1 MYDES
6 EGGERRKREGEER
19 EEERKG
25 GKKREKRGKTWCFS
39 PAGGASTYGI
49 DFLKFKFWHAE
60 DSFLDTQSLATMCTV
75 LQVPKKRKGFKAT
88 VSLEEME
95 SQK

>member
-1 MYDES
+1 M
-6 EGGERRKREGEER
+6 
-19 EEERKG
+19 
-25 GKKREKRGKTWCFS
+25 FF
-39 PAGGASTYGI
+39 AGGAST
-49 DFLKFKFWHAE
+49 FKFKFWHAE

>member
-1 MYDES
+1 MV
-6 EGGERRKREGEER
+6 
-19 EEERKG
+19 
-25 GKKREKRGKTWCFS
+25 FF
-39 PAGGASTYGI
+39 AGG
-49 DFLKFKFWHAE
+49 FKFKLKSGTRIPSFN
-60 DSFLDTQSLATMCTV
+60 FLDTQSLATMCTV

>member
-1 MYDES
+1 MKS
-6 EGGERRKREGEER
+6 GTRIPS
-19 EEERKG
+19 
-25 GKKREKRGKTWCFS
+25 FN
-39 PAGGASTYGI
+39 
-49 DFLKFKFWHAE
+49 
-60 DSFLDTQSLATMCTV
+60 FLDTQSLATMCTV

>member
-1 MYDES
+1 MK
-6 EGGERRKREGEER
+6 GE
-19 EEERKG
+19 
-25 GKKREKRGKTWCFS
+25 KKREKRGKTWCFS
-39 PAGGASTYGI
+39 GFPGLQVQVESGTRIPS
-49 DFLKFKFWHAE
+49 FN
-60 DSFLDTQSLATMCTV
+60 FLDTQSLATMCTV

>member
-1 MYDES
+1 MV
-6 EGGERRKREGEER
+6 
-19 EEERKG
+19 
-25 GKKREKRGKTWCFS
+25 FF
-39 PAGGASTYGI
+39 AGAPG
-49 DFLKFKFWHAE
+49 FKFNLKLK
-60 DSFLDTQSLATMCTV
+60 SGTRIPSFNFLDTQSLATMCTV